1 MKNAF
6 LSSLMRVVC
15 LCLCLFLINKT
26 GAQTLQ
32 PTYGAPAMPVS
43 VCNGNA
49 VFKIKIIGSGSPC
62 AEGTID
68 ILLPAGYVY
77 VGGSAK
83 VSAGTGAV
91 SQVSA
96 TVTTAQL
103 KVTGIP
109 ALPDST
115 VISYEAYAD
124 CGAIGTATTT
134 NSQAKYTLT
143 SPCMGAYVVTSNT
156 FNTQSAALSFT
167 NITNSNYNGAVG
179 DIYNREITI
188 TNNGLG
194 AISQFTVKDTSGNGL
209 AISFIGDFGTNMNF
223 SSGNTGWKEA
233 GCIPEVNAESV
244 YGGSTSNLT
253 AEIDNASCFA
263 QRIHVTPGQTYQ
275 IRFNASR
282 RTSNGT
288 PATVGMT
295 VAATGTTSN
304 TDFFSQNYT
313 YSNTTFGYT
322 TTTATF
328 TVPASATDDYVYLS
342 FKPYNNTTTLG
353 VIVDDVS
360 FSPAMYA
367 GWNIIHTKTASG
379 TDTIHTYV
387 ISGAGLSQGQSIT
400 LTENVKIV
408 NKCYLQTR
416 LNAYFG
422 CNGSICTTNNV
433 SAAATA
439 GATVNS
445 SFAPSLKVITT
456 GMSALICR
464 GTPYAQTVAFANT
477 GTAPLY
483 NLDMDIFSS
492 AWSSVAGTQ
501 YFNPARSYTGGG
513 QSGYSNFRYKTGING
528 TWAPLPLTSTAS
540 FTTPGSAI
548 VGLPSSVKINIPVI
562 NNGDTVYITYDEL
575 NSPLPAVNPSNTM
588 EVSGGLLRYTYTE
601 ACGTGILP
609 VAMFLRNYQQVRINT
624 LSTVPANMELG
635 NLYDFS
641 YTFSEANSGVYIYT
655 GATGSHVRFELVL
668 PGKIDFSGNA
678 SDVTLIKNGTPYGS
692 PAGFAYN
699 AGTKTVTI
707 TYPVSGAFTVNGMQG
722 ATLTFKNLSLNC
734 AAAGNDNKAI
744 LKTYVKAM
752 TTCAN
757 EEQMPAVT
765 NSIGFVCPEACGVN
779 GGMSFNGFSFKRVN
793 YGLPDNNNDGVADG
807 AGAIDMSKVRTNYAM
822 IGDTVEAAFY
832 GRINVG
838 APLAPNG
845 LRFGYAVDTFSAYS
859 TYFTNLY
866 ATVQLYASGNATPF
880 YTCNNVPI
888 SGGTTNT
895 RKVDFSIDA
904 LNNIS
909 GCALPP
915 GYTKYNNGDSAVVKI
930 YYRVATNPGATL
942 VPLTIANKFLVSNV
956 ANPGAA
962 QQYSCGGKYSSNLTL
977 VGWGGGASGTVIYN
991 ITGDAVAATAATNT
1005 AMLGPCCV
1013 NAGSKPFVYEYRSVT
1028 IYDSAWYVMPAGYD
1042 FVSASVYYVYTKGPS
1057 ATAAKTVAIAPVDPL
1072 AGTLVFNIKALFEN
1086 GSLPYGDQGSYITLT
1101 VNVRANCNAPARTA
1115 ARFNVRQVATPGS
1128 GFTLTPF
1135 SPTVYDS
1142 LYLTAADIIAA
1153 AANNT
1158 ITTNT
1163 NTVSWDVQLSN
1174 ATIATAKNVWIAKD
1188 IDPGGVTITSIQ
1200 RLSGPAGTV
1209 VATIAPSGGGIY
1221 QLGNFAQVSNY
1232 YRINATY
1239 TNCIKDSITMAYG
1252 FDCSSSGYPSSITA
1266 AASKKTIGLYVIPQ
1280 QAALQLGIIS
1290 QPDPLITHNFC
1301 DVLDYTLEAYNAGPG
1316 SVSNNKITVQLPAA
1330 GGLSYIP
1337 GSLYFEFPA
1346 GSGSYISLHDSCV
1359 ATSGTQLICS
1369 IPAAILAKL
1378 DAMQGF
1384 RLRIGLE
1391 ANCNFASGQTVR
1403 FTPSG
1408 TTPCGQT
1415 TSGIT
1420 QQSEKIQMAG
1430 VPANTNLYGITS
1442 AADTAAQACVPTGE
1456 IAAQYRFKI
1465 VNQGPLPTS
1474 SSDIFSIELPS
1485 PWELDTTSVTY
1496 LHNPNGA
1503 VYWQSS
1509 GSVFYFKTGVGVVAG
1524 DSVVLTATLRVK
1536 APQAATVPTGL
1547 TPLITENAIVLYSG
1561 FCSSTGLSC
1570 PSSQVIVSSNQTT
1583 AIPVASP
1590 AYSIKAFSIQ
1600 QNTSKDTGLI
1610 GTLRIVHTN
1619 TLYTPHDVTIKVYK
1633 DVNNNN
1639 AFDAGDLLLGQ
1650 QTFPVL
1656 NNASQTFIYNI
1667 NSPYTGNLCPSL
1679 VAVADFGCYAATASY
1694 NCSSATAVYSNGGTA
1709 KTISQCDNNTFSLA
1723 AADASG
1729 KWVLDSGAAV
1739 IAAPHAVNTTA
1750 TVNAGDKA
1758 RLLWFAYTTD
1768 TTKNIIVYPDT
1779 IRLINNAKPVIV
1791 PLNDTAV
1798 CQGNTLSV
1806 TASASVVNAVLTYQW
1821 AKNGADIP
1829 GATSATLLVSNNM
1842 QATDAGKYTL
1852 TVTGGDGCATK
1863 DSLNVTVDL
1872 LPTATISYPNALYC
1886 TTGTAV
1892 VTQTGQ
1898 GGGTYSSTTGLVID
1912 AATGEIDLG
1921 ASTAGVY
1928 TVTYSFTDG
1937 TCPNTT
1943 TADITIN
1950 QQPAVAI
1957 TDPAAVCMPNTVD
1970 LTTASVTTGSTTGL
1984 NYTYFTDAAG
1994 TATLS
1999 NPNAVATSG
2008 TYYIKGTTAA
2018 GCSDIQPVTVTINP
2032 LPVASIS
2039 YSGSPFCATGTAV
2052 VIQTGQ
2058 TGGTY
2063 SSTTGLS
2070 VDAATGEINLAT
2082 STAGTYIVTYTFT
2095 DGTCSNTDT
2104 AHVVINPVPNVVI
2117 TSPAAVCSPNT
2128 VNITVAAVTAGSTS
2142 GLTYTYFTDAA
2153 GTTSLSDPNAVAAS
2167 GTYYIKGTTAAG
2179 CTDIKPVVVV
2189 INPLPVATI
2198 SYSGTPFCATGTATV
2213 TQTGQTGGTYS
2224 STTGLS
2230 INSATGAIN
2239 LSASTAGTYTV
2250 TYTFTDGTCSN
2261 TTTASVTINALP
2273 TVAVTDPAAICS
2285 PSTVDITAAA
2295 ITTGST
2301 PGLTYTYFTNAAG
2314 TTVLSNPNSIS
2325 TGGTYYIKGTTAS
2338 GCTDIR
2344 PVVVTIN
2351 PEPTVVVTDPAAVCA
2366 PGAVNITNSAVTTG
2380 STAGLSYTYF
2390 TDVAAT
2396 ITLSNPSALTTSGT
2410 YYIKGTTA
2418 AGCSDVQPVNVV
2430 VDIMP
2435 TASISY
2441 NGGPYCATGTATVT
2455 QTGYAGGTYSSAAG
2469 LSINATTGAIDLGMS
2484 TPGQYTVVYTFTSG
2498 ACTGS
2503 ANTIINIGTP
2513 TLVITNPAAVCAPGT
2528 VNITAGAVTAGS
2540 AGDLTYSYYTDA
2552 AGTASLSNPAAVGTS
2567 NTYYIKGVDSRG
2579 CPTLVEPVS
2588 VTINPQPALSLSA
2601 DKTLVCKWEEVN
2613 LSATSAGSTIV
2624 WENNHNGNAYTAYPS
2639 ANTSYTAVATDA
2651 LGCKTTDH
2659 INISVRDFKAA
2670 LTATP
2675 NPVMSGTTVT
2685 LTPSANTGFDVIA
2698 WMPAQY
2704 FPGQQANAQTITIT
2718 DSSKTFYTILQ
2729 SPDGCRDTANVR
2741 VNVEDNTRELFI
2753 PNAFTPN
2760 HDGKN
2765 DIFKVYGTS
2774 VKSIEMRIYNQWGN
2788 LLYETKDNNKGWD
2801 GTYKGKQQPV
2811 GIYLYAIKIYLYNN
2825 SSIIRN
2831 GTISLIR

>member
-1 MKNAF
+1 
-6 LSSLMRVVC
+6 MRNSFPGLLIRGVYIIM
-15 LCLCLFLINKT
+15 CLFLIGKVK
-26 GAQTLQ
+26 AQTLQ
-32 PTYGAPAMPVS
+32 PTYGAPTIPIS

-49 VFKIKIIGSGSPC
+49 TFKIKIIGSSSPC

-68 ILLPAGYVY
+68 ILLPSGYVY
-77 VGGSAK
+77 VGGSAT
-83 VSAGTGAV
+83 VSAGTGTV

-109 ALPDST
+109 ASPDST

-124 CGAIGTATTT
+124 CSAIGTATTT

-143 SPCMGAYVVTSNT
+143 SACMGSYVVTSNT

-179 DIYNREITI
+179 DTYNREITI

-194 AISQFTVKDTSGNGL
+194 AVSQITLKDTSGNGFT
-209 AISFIGDFGTNMNF
+209 ITGF
-223 SSGNTGWKEA
+223 SVDNGW
-233 GCIPEVNAESV
+233 SV
-244 YGGSTSNLT
+244 
-253 AEIDNASCFA
+253 
-263 QRIHVTPGQTYQ
+263 
-275 IRFNASR
+275 
-282 RTSNGT
+282 
-288 PATVGMT
+288 
-295 VAATGTTSN
+295 SN
-304 TDFFSQNYT
+304 TK
-313 YSNTTFGYT
+313 
-322 TTTATF
+322 
-328 TVPASATDDYVYLS
+328 TV
-342 FKPYNNTTTLG
+342 
-353 VIVDDVS
+353 
-360 FSPAMYA
+360 
-367 GWNIIHTKTASG
+367 SG
-379 TDTIHTYV
+379 TDTINTFLL
-387 ISGAGLSQGQSIT
+387 SGPSLSQGQSIR
-400 LTENVKIV
+400 LTENIKIV

-483 NLDMDIFSS
+483 NLDMNIFSS
-492 AWSSVAGTQ
+492 AWSSVASTQ
-501 YFNPARSYTGGG
+501 YFNPARSYTAGG
-513 QSGYSNFRYKTGING
+513 QSAYSNFRYKTGING
-528 TWAPLPLTSTAS
+528 TWASLPLTSTAS

-548 VGLPSSVKINIPVI
+548 AGLPSSVNINIPVI

-575 NSPLPAVNPSNTM
+575 NSPLPAVNPTNTM
-588 EVSGGLLRYTYTE
+588 EVSGGLLRYTYSE
-601 ACGTGILP
+601 ACGTSISP
-609 VAMFLRNYQQVRINT
+609 VAIFLRNYQQIRTNT

-655 GATGSHVRFELVL
+655 GATGSYVRFELVL
-668 PGKIDFSGNA
+668 PDKIDFSGNA
-678 SDVTLIKNGTPYGS
+678 SYVTLTKNGTAYGT
-692 PAGFAYN
+692 PTAFAYN

-707 TYPVSGAFTVNGMQG
+707 TYPVSGTFTINGMQG
-722 ATLTFKNLSLNC
+722 AILTFKNLSLNC
-734 AAAGNDNKAI
+734 AATGNDNKVV
-744 LKTYVKAM
+744 LKCYVKAL

-757 EEQMPAVT
+757 EEQMPAVS

-779 GGMSFNGFSFKRVN
+779 GGMSFNGFAFKRVN
-793 YGLPDNNNDGVADG
+793 YGLPDNNNDGIADG
-807 AGAIDMSKVRTNYAM
+807 AGAIDMSKVRTNYTM

-838 APLAPNG
+838 TPLAPNG
-845 LRFGYAVDTFSAYS
+845 LRFGYAVDTFSAYN

-866 ATVQLYASGNATPF
+866 ATVQIYASGSNTPF
-880 YTCNNVPI
+880 YTCNNVPV

-904 LNNIS
+904 LNGIG
-909 GCALPP
+909 GCTLPS
-915 GYTKYNNGDSAVVKI
+915 GYTKYNDGDSVVVKI
-930 YYRVATNPGATL
+930 YYRVTSNPGAAL
-942 VPLTIANKFLVSNV
+942 IPLTVANRFLVSNV

-962 QQYSCGGKYSSNLTL
+962 QQFSCGGKYSGNMTL
-977 VGWGGGASGTVIYN
+977 VGWGGGASGTVTYN
-991 ITGDAVAATAATNT
+991 IIGDAVAATQATNT
-1005 AMLGPCCV
+1005 AILGPCCI
-1013 NAGSKPFVYEYRSVT
+1013 NAGNKPFIYEYRSVT
-1028 IYDSAWYVMPAGYD
+1028 IYDSAWYVLPAGYD
-1042 FVSASVYYVYTKGPS
+1042 FVSASVYYGYTKGTS
-1057 ATAAKTVAIAPVDPL
+1057 VTAAKTVAVAPVNPL
-1072 AGTLVFNIKALFEN
+1072 AATLVFNIKELFEN
-1086 GSLPYGDQGSYITLT
+1086 SSLPYGDQGSYITLT
-1101 VNVRANCNAPARTA
+1101 VNVRAKCNAPAKTA
-1115 ARFNVRQVATPGS
+1115 AKFNIRQIATPGS
-1128 GFTLTPF
+1128 GFTLTPY

-1142 LYLTAADIIAA
+1142 LYLTAADITAA

-1174 ATIATAKNVWIAKD
+1174 ATVATAKNVWIAKD

-1200 RLSGPAGTV
+1200 KLSGPGGTV
-1209 VATIAPSGGGIY
+1209 TATLTPVSGIY

-1239 TNCIKDSITMAYG
+1239 TNCIKDSIKMAYG
-1252 FDCSSSGYPSSITA
+1252 FDCSSGGYPSSVAT

-1290 QPDPLITHNFC
+1290 QPDPLIAYNFC
-1301 DVLDYTLEAYNAGPG
+1301 DALDYTLEAYNAGPG
-1316 SVSNNKITVQLPAA
+1316 SVSNNKIMVQLPAA

-1337 GSLYFEFPA
+1337 GSLYFQFPA

-1359 ATSGTQLICS
+1359 TTGATQLICS

-1408 TTPCGQT
+1408 TTPCGQI

-1430 VPANTNLYGITS
+1430 VPSNTNLYGITS
-1442 AADTAAQACVPTGE
+1442 AADTAVQVCVSTGE
-1456 IAAQYRFKI
+1456 ITTQYRFKI

-1503 VYWQSS
+1503 VYWKSS
-1509 GSVFYFKTGVGVVAG
+1509 GTVFYFKTGVGVMAG

-1536 APQAATVPTGL
+1536 APQAAAVPAGL

-1600 QNTSKDTGLI
+1600 QNTSKDMGLI

-1650 QTFPVL
+1650 QTFPVS
-1656 NNASQTFIYNI
+1656 NNASQTFAYNI

-1679 VAVADFGCYAATASY
+1679 IAVADFGCYTATASY
-1694 NCSSATAVYSNGGTA
+1694 NCSSTTAFYSSGGVT
-1709 KTISQCDNNTFSLA
+1709 KQIEQCDDNIFSLS

-1739 IAAPHAVNTTA
+1739 IATPHAVNTTA
-1750 TVNAGDKA
+1750 TVNAGEKA
-1758 RLLWFAYTTD
+1758 RLLWFTYTTD

-1791 PLNDTAV
+1791 KLNDTAV
-1798 CQGNTLSV
+1798 CQGNTLSI
-1806 TASASVVNAVLTYQW
+1806 TAAASVLNAALTYQW
-1821 AKNGADIP
+1821 AKNGVDMP
-1829 GATSATLLVSNNM
+1829 GATAATLSVSNNM

-1852 TVTGGDGCATK
+1852 TATGSGGCATK
-1863 DSLNVTVDL
+1863 DSLNVTVNL
-1872 LPTATISYPNALYC
+1872 LPTATIAYPDALYC
-1886 TTGTAV
+1886 TIGTATV
-1892 VTQTGQ
+1892 AQTGQ
-1898 GGGTYSSTTGLVID
+1898 GGGTYSSTAGLVID

-1921 ASTAGVY
+1921 ASTAGIY

-1937 TCPNTT
+1937 TCSNTT
-1943 TADITIN
+1943 TAAITIH
-1950 QQPAVAI
+1950 QQPSVVI
-1957 TDPAAVCMPNTVD
+1957 TDPAAVCSPNTIN
-1970 LTTASVTTGSTTGL
+1970 LTAAAITTGSTAGL

-1999 NPNAVATSG
+1999 NPNAVAAGG
-2008 TYYIKGTTAA
+2008 TYYIKGTTAT
-2018 GCSDIQPVTVTINP
+2018 GCSDIKPVSVTINP
-2032 LPVASIS
+2032 LPVANIS
-2039 YSGSPFCATGTAV
+2039 YSGSPFCATGTAPV
-2052 VIQTGQ
+2052 TQTGQ

-2063 SSTTGLS
+2063 SAAPGLS
-2070 VDAATGEINLAT
+2070 INPTTGEINLVA
-2082 STAGTYIVTYTFT
+2082 STPGTYTVTYTFT
-2095 DGTCSNTDT
+2095 DGTCSNADT
-2104 AHVVINPVPNVVI
+2104 AQVVINPVPNVIV
-2117 TSPAAVCSPNT
+2117 TNPAAVCSPNT
-2128 VNITVAAVTAGSTS
+2128 VNITAAAVTAGSTS
-2142 GLTYTYFTDAA
+2142 GLTYAYFTDAA
-2153 GTTSLSDPNAVAAS
+2153 GTTPLSDPNAVATS
-2167 GTYYIKGTTAAG
+2167 GTYYIKGTTTAG

-2189 INPLPVATI
+2189 INPLPVAAI

-2224 STTGLS
+2224 SAAGVS
-2230 INSATGAIN
+2230 VNSATGAID

-2250 TYTFTDGTCSN
+2250 TYTFTDGICSN
-2261 TTTASVTINALP
+2261 TTTTSVTINALP
-2273 TVAVTDPAAICS
+2273 TVTVTNPTTVCS
-2285 PSTVDITAAA
+2285 PATVDITAAA

-2301 PGLTYTYFTNAAG
+2301 AGLTYTYFTDAAG
-2314 TTVLSNPNSIS
+2314 ITVLSNPNSIS
-2325 TGGTYYIKGTTAS
+2325 TSGTYYIKGTTAT
-2338 GCTDIR
+2338 GCVDIK

-2351 PEPTVVVTDPAAVCA
+2351 PSPTVVVTDPAAVCA
-2366 PGAVNITNSAVTTG
+2366 PGSVNITNSAVTAG
-2380 STAGLSYTYF
+2380 STTGLSYTYF
-2390 TDVAAT
+2390 TDAAAT
-2396 ITLSNPSALTTSGT
+2396 VILSNPSAVTTSGT
-2410 YYIKGTTA
+2410 YYIKGATA

-2430 VDIMP
+2430 VNIMP
-2435 TASISY
+2435 TATISY
-2441 NGGPYCATGTATVT
+2441 DGGPYCATGMATVT

-2469 LSINATTGAIDLGMS
+2469 LSVNATTGAIDLSMS

-2503 ANTIINIGTP
+2503 ASTIINIGTP

-2528 VNITAGAVTAGS
+2528 VNITAGTVTAGS

-2552 AGTASLSNPAAVGTS
+2552 AGTTPLSNPSAVGTG
-2567 NTYYIKGVDSRG
+2567 NTYYIKGIDARG

-2601 DKTLVCKWEEVN
+2601 DKMLVCKWEEVN
-2613 LSATSAGSTIV
+2613 LSAASAGSTIV
-2624 WENNHNGNAYTAYPS
+2624 WENNHNGNTYIAYPAAS
-2639 ANTSYTAVATDA
+2639 TSYTAVATDA

-2659 INISVRDFKAA
+2659 INISVRDFRAA
-2670 LTATP
+2670 LTAMP
-2675 NPVMSGTTVT
+2675 DPVISGTTVT
-2685 LTPSANTGFDVIA
+2685 LTPSASTGFNVVG

-2704 FPGQQANAQTITIT
+2704 FLGQQANTQTITIT
-2718 DSSKTFYTILQ
+2718 DSSKTFYAVLQ
-2729 SPDGCRDTANVR
+2729 SPDGCRDTASVR
-2741 VNVEDNTRELFI
+2741 VNVEDNTKELFI

-2788 LLYETKDNNKGWD
+2788 LLCETKDNNKGWD

-2825 SSIIRN
+2825 GTVTRN